1 MTYEQEERRAI
12 IADGCRVT
20 QDVADIIAMEQEQD
34 KRQAEAER
42 TGGL

>member
-20 QDVADIIAMEQEQD
+20 QEVANIIAEEQEQD
-34 KRQAEAER
+34 VRQAEAER
-42 TGGL
+42 NGGL